1 MSARAFSRVSA
12 TWAKVT
18 MRHFERSAVL
28 PAFVASSSWIA
39 QFLAWPCSA
48 SSEVPPID
56 SMPMPCLPDATA
68 PTGEREQA
76 TAISMPGC
84 E

>member
-18 MRHFERSAVL
+18 MRHFERSASCR
-28 PAFVASSSWIA
+28 PSPRASSWIA
-39 QFLAWPCSA
+39 QLLACPSSA
-48 SSEVPPID
+48 SSDVPPID
-56 SMPMPCLPDATA
+56 SMPIPCLPEATA

-76 TAISMPGC
+76 TAISMAGC
-84 E
+84 V